1 MEVRISFSA
10 IIIKAGPWTASIFAR
25 RRIWI
30 YPNTGYKKWFKLKK
44 NKILIGTKE
53 QGIYLY
59 DYCTQQ
65 LTRFTSD
72 IHHLLIS
79 LYVVSDKYVYAS
91 FLRQW
96 DLLLQPRWQ
105 DSKVLYIKD
114 FFFKQQLCARH
125 HRT

>member
-1 MEVRISFSA
+1 MVQ
-10 IIIKAGPWTASIFAR
+10 
-25 RRIWI
+25 
-30 YPNTGYKKWFKLKK
+30 LKK

-59 DYCTQQ
+59 DCCTQQ

-91 FLRQW
+91 FTAMGFIATT
-96 DLLLQPRWQ
+96 
-105 DSKVLYIKD
+105 KM
-114 FFFKQQLCARH
+114 AR
-125 HRT
+125 